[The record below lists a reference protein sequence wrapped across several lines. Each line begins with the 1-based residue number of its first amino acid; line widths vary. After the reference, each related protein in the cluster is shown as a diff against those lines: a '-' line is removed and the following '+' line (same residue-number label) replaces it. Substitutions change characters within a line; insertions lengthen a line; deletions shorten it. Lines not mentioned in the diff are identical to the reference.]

1 MASGHWNKVFQK
13 FFTISLRTSQKE
25 RLGFVIIDTVLAV
38 KGNLY

>member
-13 FFTISLRTSQKE
+13 FFTKE